1 MKRILSLILALAM
14 IFCLGACSFNDYDDD
29 DGGSKKPKKTQ
40 PTTTMD
46 FSNLTE
52 SEFEALVLGTWYLVG
67 DKDVYAT
74 LYKGGICA
82 LSGGTNGTYTADNVN
97 LAVILKYNNITTIL
111 HLIEQNGVPVLDMD
125 GNLFVREA
133 DFDKVPPITTEPSKP
148 ASSNPQGSTIVGT
161 RTEITLW
168 TYPIGD
174 WGNQNTVD
182 ALIEAFENAY
192 PNIMVR
198 VEYLN
203 YIDGDDKV
211 ITAIE
216 NKCAPDIIM
225 EGPERLVANWG
236 AKGLMVDLADMFN
249 YQDKNEIYNSVLD
262 ACFTSDGKC
271 YEYPLAMTAHTM
283 AINKNVFEA
292 AGAMMHINEQTHTW
306 KSVDDFFAAI
316 EKVYVYT
323 GMTVGTV
330 FCGGQGGD
338 QGTRALVT
346 NLCGGTFTNAAHTK
360 YTWNTPENIAALE
373 LLQSYTGK
381 GIEFDASLAGG
392 DEIREFY
399 NGNLNMAFC
408 WNINQQLNPSSANTG
423 AEKTANGD
431 DILFMAFP
439 SDSTPELQGGVWGF
453 GVFDNG
459 NEAKIEAAKLFIK
472 FMCDS
477 EHTVEAVRA
486 SGYFAVRTS
495 ADGADLS
502 HIWDDNAIMQEYDK
516 LMPLFGDYYQ
526 VTPNWATARTAWW
539 NMLQEIGD
547 GNNIATVVKYW
558 EDCANDN

>member
-29 DGGSKKPKKTQ
+29 DNGGSKKPKKTQ

-97 LAVILKYNNITTIL
+97 LAVILQYDGTTAIM
-111 HLIEQNGVPVLDMD
+111 HLIEQDGIPVLNLNDS
-125 GNLFVREA
+125 LFVREA
-133 DFDKVPPITTEPSKP
+133 DFDKVSPGNGDNNIPTQPTQPVIEK
-148 ASSNPQGSTIVGT
+148 

-168 TYPIGD
+168 TYPIGQ
-174 WGNQNTVD
+174 WGDQRTVD
-182 ALIEAFENAY
+182 ALISLFESYY
-192 PNIMVR
+192 PYIMVR

-203 YIDGDDKV
+203 YTDGDDKV

-216 NKCAPDIIM
+216 GGCAPDIIM

-346 NLCGGTFTNAAHTK
+346 NLYGGTFTNAAHTK
-360 YTWNTPENIAALE
+360 YTWNSSENIAALQA
-373 LLQSYTGK
+373 LRNCN
-381 GIEFDASLAGG
+381 GIVFDASLTGG

-399 NGNLNMAFC
+399 KGNLNMAFC
-408 WNINQQLNPSSANTG
+408 WNIVQQQNPNYAYTG
-423 AEKTANGD
+423 AGKTANGD
-431 DILFMAFP
+431 EILYLAFP
-439 SDSTPELQGGVWGF
+439 SDATPQLQGGVWGF

-459 NEAKIEAAKLFIK
+459 NDAKIEAAKLFIK